1 MKLVPAMPA
10 QIDKTLPTL
19 QLGCDLQPRSL
30 ELAQLTVFVAAVD
43 PRPQAYRSSQE
54 TFESAL
60 SA

>member
-1 MKLVPAMPA
+1 MPA